1 MRALDWSLTELGPP
15 ETWPQS
21 LRTAVSICL
30 GSSFPILLWWG
41 PHYIKLYNDAYSTI
55 ISDKHPRALGQP
67 GKEVWAEIWDIIGP
81 MLDSAYAGNATR
93 SNDLMLPLE
102 RKGYREETYFTFA
115 YSPIANDTG
124 GPGGVFSAIMET
136 TERVLS
142 ERRLH
147 NLRELGARAAAARS
161 ADEVCAR
168 AAETLA
174 ENPNDVPFALIY
186 LRDPNGDSAHLA
198 GAVGLDRYPV
208 KAPAAV
214 HRDIQTGFGKG
225 CETPESGLE
234 VALPQSA
241 LVLPIS
247 VPGQSEAYGFIVGG
261 ISPHLQ
267 LDADYRGFYQLAA
280 RHLAAAISN
289 VRALE
294 AERQRTAAL
303 AEIDRAKT
311 TFFSNISHEFRTPLT
326 LMLAPTEEALANGTA
341 ISGSDL
347 EMVHRNELRLMRL
360 VNTLLDFSRIEAGR
374 VQPRLQAID
383 LAAYTAELASLFRS
397 ALDTANIRLKVDCP
411 PGLEP
416 VAVDPEMWEKIVL
429 NLLSNAFKH
438 TFAGEIEV
446 RLRVENGNATLTVRD
461 TGVGIAPEHLPRIF
475 ERFHRIEHARG
486 RTQEGSG
493 IGLALV
499 QELTKLHG
507 GTVAVESKL
516 DQGSTFCVTL
526 PARERAAVNAAAS
539 DVAKSRHA
547 DAFLDEA
554 LRWSGAAP
562 KDVAVSAG
570 ETGLST
576 TAPSAAR
583 ARILV
588 ADDNADMRE
597 YLVRLLNPSYDV
609 IPVADGETALY
620 VARQT
625 LPDLILTDVM
635 MPGLDGLSLI
645 RELRQGQTRTIPVIM
660 LSARAGEEARVKGI
674 QHGADDYLVKPFSA
688 RELLARVDAHLKL
701 ATIRNQAA
709 EQTRSNEERFRAF
722 VTATADVIF
731 SMSPDWHEMR
741 HLRGKDFIAD
751 TESPTGDWLEKYIF
765 PEDQQFVWAE
775 IQKAID
781 AKGKFEL
788 EHRVRRVDGTVGWT
802 HSRAVPILDREGNI
816 IEWFVAARDI
826 TDRKQVESILD
837 RYRLL
842 ADSTRDNML
851 FIADD
856 GTIVDANE
864 AAVECYGYTR
874 DELLG
879 LTIAALRAPET
890 LGELPK
896 QLQKAREEHIRF
908 ESVHIK
914 KDGTRIP
921 VEVSGSAAVV
931 NGQRVVLGI
940 IRDVRDRKAAERE
953 LHEAHKILDSVLTS
967 APIGIVFFDRDMRY
981 RTVNPRLAEM
991 NGLTVSDHIG
1001 KTVREIVPSLADKV
1015 DEIVAK
1021 IVRTG
1026 KPVVD
1031 VELEGETRLNPGE
1044 RRFWNE
1050 SWYPVLDESGEI
1062 VGFGA
1067 VVEDITARKRA
1078 EVKLRLAA
1086 ESLSLAQR
1094 ASGAGIWDWDIS
1106 ERDES
1111 YVSQEYR
1118 DLYGIGPDDRTTH
1131 ETWLSRMHPEDR
1143 ERINT
1148 YTQQLL
1154 YGNGTDYNTEFRILH
1169 PTRGE
1174 RWLAGVGKVERNAAG
1189 EPVRFS
1195 GINIDITERKQ
1206 AEEALR
1212 RAEKLA
1218 GAGRMAAV
1226 VAHEINNPLAAV
1238 VNVMYLLG
1246 QQPLEPLAK
1255 SYLETAAAEL
1265 ARVVHITRQTLA
1277 FYRYTDHAAVF
1288 DVVRIAA
1295 EVTEFFQPMADRS
1308 QARLENVVQGSH
1320 FVHGFTGEI
1329 RQVISN
1335 LVTNALEAGA
1345 RRVRVRVHAARDVRH
1360 DIPLVRISV
1369 SDNGKGIA
1377 PRHLEKVFEP
1387 FFTTKGEKGTGLG
1400 LWVTR
1405 GIVAKHDGKIRVRSR
1420 AGRGTTISI
1429 WLPTAKTVPASQ
1441 RLTARESVA

>member
-1 MRALDWSLTELGPP
+1 VPSDRISASGRPISSAAEQHALERIFPGQSEMARRMRALDWSLTELGPP

-294 AERQRTAAL
+294 AERERTAAL

-397 ALDTANIRLKVDCP
+397 ALDTADIRLKVDCP

-526 PARERAAVNAAAS
+526 PARQRAAVNAAAS

-597 YLVRLLNPSYDV
+597 YLVRLLNPSYNV

-625 LPDLILTDVM
+625 LPRPHFDRCD
-635 MPGLDGLSLI
+635 D
-645 RELRQGQTRTIPVIM
+645 
-660 LSARAGEEARVKGI
+660 ARPRRP
-674 QHGADDYLVKPFSA
+674 L
-688 RELLARVDAHLKL
+688 
-701 ATIRNQAA
+701 
-709 EQTRSNEERFRAF
+709 
-722 VTATADVIF
+722 
-731 SMSPDWHEMR
+731 
-741 HLRGKDFIAD
+741 AD
-751 TESPTGDWLEKYIF
+751 TRIAPGTDQDHPGD
-765 PEDQQFVWAE
+765 
-775 IQKAID
+775 
-781 AKGKFEL
+781 
-788 EHRVRRVDGTVGWT
+788 H
-802 HSRAVPILDREGNI
+802 
-816 IEWFVAARDI
+816 
-826 TDRKQVESILD
+826 
-837 RYRLL
+837 
-842 ADSTRDNML
+842 
-851 FIADD
+851 
-856 GTIVDANE
+856 
-864 AAVECYGYTR
+864 
-874 DELLG
+874 
-879 LTIAALRAPET
+879 ALRACGRRSAGGGNP
-890 LGELPK
+890 
-896 QLQKAREEHIRF
+896 ARGR
-908 ESVHIK
+908 
-914 KDGTRIP
+914 
-921 VEVSGSAAVV
+921 
-931 NGQRVVLGI
+931 
-940 IRDVRDRKAAERE
+940 
-953 LHEAHKILDSVLTS
+953 
-967 APIGIVFFDRDMRY
+967 
-981 RTVNPRLAEM
+981 RL
-991 NGLTVSDHIG
+991 
-1001 KTVREIVPSLADKV
+1001 
-1015 DEIVAK
+1015 
-1021 IVRTG
+1021 
-1026 KPVVD
+1026 
-1031 VELEGETRLNPGE
+1031 PGE
-1044 RRFWNE
+1044 A
-1050 SWYPVLDESGEI
+1050 VLRA
-1062 VGFGA
+1062 GA
-1067 VVEDITARKRA
+1067 
-1078 EVKLRLAA
+1078 L
-1086 ESLSLAQR
+1086 
-1094 ASGAGIWDWDIS
+1094 GAG
-1106 ERDES
+1106 
-1111 YVSQEYR
+1111 
-1118 DLYGIGPDDRTTH
+1118 GC
-1131 ETWLSRMHPEDR
+1131 
-1143 ERINT
+1143 
-1148 YTQQLL
+1148 
-1154 YGNGTDYNTEFRILH
+1154 
-1169 PTRGE
+1169 
-1174 RWLAGVGKVERNAAG
+1174 A
-1189 EPVRFS
+1189 
-1195 GINIDITERKQ
+1195 
-1206 AEEALR
+1206 
-1212 RAEKLA
+1212 
-1218 GAGRMAAV
+1218 
-1226 VAHEINNPLAAV
+1226 
-1238 VNVMYLLG
+1238 
-1246 QQPLEPLAK
+1246 
-1255 SYLETAAAEL
+1255 
-1265 ARVVHITRQTLA
+1265 
-1277 FYRYTDHAAVF
+1277 
-1288 DVVRIAA
+1288 
-1295 EVTEFFQPMADRS
+1295 S
-1308 QARLENVVQGSH
+1308 QACDH
-1320 FVHGFTGEI
+1320 
-1329 RQVISN
+1329 
-1335 LVTNALEAGA
+1335 
-1345 RRVRVRVHAARDVRH
+1345 
-1360 DIPLVRISV
+1360 
-1369 SDNGKGIA
+1369 
-1377 PRHLEKVFEP
+1377 PR
-1387 FFTTKGEKGTGLG
+1387 
-1400 LWVTR
+1400 
-1405 GIVAKHDGKIRVRSR
+1405 SSCR
-1420 AGRGTTISI
+1420 AD
-1429 WLPTAKTVPASQ
+1429 PQ
-1441 RLTARESVA
+1441 